1 MPTYTET
8 DFEDHIEQH
17 LNQAR
22 YRSLQSAHY
31 DKSLCLIPSEMLR
44 FIQMTQLD
52 TYHKLE
58 REYGEDTPQKLMLR
72 ISNQV
77 KSRGVLDVLRK
88 GVKDRGCD
96 FTLTYFLPSSG
107 MNPDHQERYA
117 QNRFSLISEIQR
129 DCRGD
134 RQTQK
139 QDLRTV
145 RMERRRRK
153 ICPIPRLSHAP
164 KYQRRLHTGRAAELH
179 NL

>member
-22 YRSLQSAHY
+22 YRSLQSSHY
-31 DKSLCLIPSEMLR
+31 DKSLYLIPSEMLR
-44 FIQMTQLD
+44 FIQMTQLE

-58 REYGEDTPQKLMLR
+58 REYGADTPQKLMLR

-77 KSRGVLDVLRK
+77 KSRGVLEVLRK

-107 MNPDHQERYA
+107 MNLDHQKRYA
-117 QNRFSLISEIQR
+117 QNRFSLIRQLHYSER
-129 DCRGD
+129 NEKSLDMVLFLNGLPLV
-134 RQTQK
+134 T
-139 QDLRTV
+139 
-145 RMERRRRK
+145 MELK
-153 ICPIPRLSHAP
+153 NSLI
-164 KYQRRLHTGRAAELH
+164 G
-179 NL
+179 